1 MELTGI
7 IELIDVNNSVKN
19 LLHLAMYY
27 LNVLYVLGLLDATL
41 LSSDNAL

>member
-1 MELTGI
+1 MELTAV

-27 LNVLYVLGLLDATL
+27 LNVLYVLGFLDATL
-41 LSSDNAL
+41 LSSDDAF